1 MNFEKVGP
9 EKKSGFV
16 KEQVYKITK
25 KEGNITQNDVKN
37 IKKKWIED
45 GKKKNKEVRID
56 MIKVLSGSWVTFTS
70 EEKFNKYF
78 ENSVKDPSKFY
89 EFPQVQFF
97 VQYE

>member
-1 MNFEKVGP
+1 MNFEKRGP
-9 EKKSGFV
+9 EKKVGFV
-16 KEQVYKITK
+16 KEQAYKITK
-25 KEGNITQNDVKN
+25 KEGNITINDIKN

-70 EEKFNKYF
+70 EEKFNEYF
-78 ENSVKDPSKFY
+78 DSHVKDPSKFF
-89 EFPQVQFF
+89 EFPQVEFF